1 MLKNIW
7 RFCGSIRLTFWV
19 LLLISC
25 TLAAGSYYIKYYP
38 KVFRPLNNLLFQD
51 WFRIYGLEYSD
62 SIWWLGVL
70 FGLLTALGINTVVC
84 TADRLYSLWSKRKQ
98 MDFKAFVFKVTPS
111 LIHGFFFVILSGHL
125 LSLISGM
132 NTEISTT
139 PGVENILPGQASV
152 SILEQTCDFY
162 DSPRLLKGLLKQC
175 AVSLELHR
183 PGETT
188 FKKIGFL
195 RPYFWQGFS
204 FHLSRDKKATGLGL
218 QIAVKRDPGLKL
230 ILTGFTAMVLL
241 MLWYFPKLHKDNK
254 GG

>member
-1 MLKNIW
+1 MLKSIW
-7 RFCGSIRLTFWV
+7 RFCGSIRLTFWI

-51 WFRIYGLEYSD
+51 WFRLYGQEYSNH
-62 SIWWLGVL
+62 IWWLWVL

-98 MDFKAFVFKVTPS
+98 TDFKAFIFKVSPS
-111 LIHGFFFVILSGHL
+111 LIHVCFLVILSGHL

-139 PGVENILPGQASV
+139 PEVENILPGQASV
-152 SILEQTCDFY
+152 SILGQTCDFY
-162 DSPRLLKGLLKQC
+162 SSPELLKGLLKRC
-175 AVSLELHR
+175 SVSLELHR
-183 PGETT
+183 PGDTT

-204 FHLSRDKKATGLGL
+204 FHLIRDKKAAGPGLK
-218 QIAVKRDPGLKL
+218 IAVKRDPGFKL
-230 ILTGFTAMVLL
+230 ILIGFTALVLL
-241 MLWYFPKLHKDNK
+241 MLWYFPKLHKDHK

>member
-1 MLKNIW
+1 MLKTIW
-7 RFCGSIRLTFWV
+7 RFCGSVRLTFWI

-25 TLAAGSYYIKYYP
+25 TLSAGSYYTKYYP

-51 WFRIYGLEYSD
+51 WFRTYGQEYSNC
-62 SIWWLGVL
+62 IWWLWVL

-98 MDFKAFVFKVTPS
+98 TDFKAFIFKVTPS
-111 LIHGFFFVILSGHL
+111 LIHVCFLIILSGHL

-139 PGVENILPGQASV
+139 PEVENILPGQASI
-152 SILEQTCDFY
+152 SILDRTCDFY
-162 DSPRLLKGLLKQC
+162 SSPALLKGLLKQC
-175 AVSLELHR
+175 SVSLELQM
-183 PGETT
+183 PGEII
-188 FKKIGFL
+188 FKKISFL
-195 RPYFWQGFS
+195 KPFFWRGLS
-204 FHLSRDKKATGLGL
+204 FHLSRDKKSTGLGL

-230 ILTGFTAMVLL
+230 ILPGFTALVLL
-241 MLWYFPKLHKDNK
+241 MLLYFPKLHKYNK